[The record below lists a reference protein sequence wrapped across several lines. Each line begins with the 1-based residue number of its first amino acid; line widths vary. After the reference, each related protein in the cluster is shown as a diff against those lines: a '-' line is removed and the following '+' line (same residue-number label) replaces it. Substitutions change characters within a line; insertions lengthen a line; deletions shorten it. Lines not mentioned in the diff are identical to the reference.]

1 MPPGTP
7 PGPQR
12 LCEVL
17 TKLDNLNLVGGH
29 IVKRFFTFLGIG
41 AVLVFA
47 APSVAN
53 AQMPEKP
60 EGKEMTI
67 SGTVIDL
74 SCKFA
79 FNLTGADHRMCAQV
93 CADAGV
99 PLAIL
104 GDDGTLYMPISNAMP
119 GGDQNAQLR
128 GHAEHKVKVTGTVF
142 EAGGAKAIQITSVS
156 M

>member
-1 MPPGTP
+1 M
-7 PGPQR
+7 
-12 LCEVL
+12 L
-17 TKLDNLNLVGGH
+17 
-29 IVKRFFTFLGIG
+29 KRFITSVG
-41 AVLVFA
+41 AGAILVFA
-47 APSVAN
+47 LPAVAN

-79 FNLTGADHRMCAQV
+79 FNLTGESHRMCAQM
-93 CADAGV
+93 CADQGV

-104 GDDGTLYMPISNAMP
+104 ADDGTLYLPVSTGMP
-119 GGDQNAQLR
+119 GTSENEQLKP
-128 GHAEHKVKVTGTVF
+128 HAEHKVRVTGTVF
-142 EAGGAKAIQITSVS
+142 EAGGAMAIQISRIG

>member
-1 MPPGTP
+1 MLK
-7 PGPQR
+7 Q
-12 LCEVL
+12 
-17 TKLDNLNLVGGH
+17 LVAS
-29 IVKRFFTFLGIG
+29 LGVS
-41 AVLVFA
+41 AVVAFA
-47 APSVAN
+47 LPATAT
-53 AQMPEKP
+53 AQMMDKP

-79 FNLTGADHRMCAQV
+79 FNLTGAEHRMCAQV

-104 GDDGTLYMPISNAMP
+104 GDDGTLYLPVSTGMP
-119 GGDQNAQLR
+119 GGSENTQLKP
-128 GHAEHKVKVTGTVF
+128 HAEHKVTVKGTVF
-142 EAGGAKAIQITSVS
+142 EAGGAMAIQIASVS

>member
-1 MPPGTP
+1 M
-7 PGPQR
+7 
-12 LCEVL
+12 L
-17 TKLDNLNLVGGH
+17 
-29 IVKRFFTFLGIG
+29 KRVVASLGVS
-41 AVLVFA
+41 AV
-47 APSVAN
+47 VALALPTTAT
-53 AQMPEKP
+53 AQMMDKP

-79 FNLTGADHRMCAQV
+79 FNLSGDNHRTCAQV

-104 GDDGTLYMPISNAMP
+104 GDDGTLYLPVSTGMP
-119 GGDQNAQLR
+119 GGSENAQLKP
-128 GHAEHKVKVTGTVF
+128 HAEHKVTVKGTVF
-142 EAGGAKAIQITSVS
+142 EAGGAMAIQVASVS

>member
-1 MPPGTP
+1 M
-7 PGPQR
+7 
-12 LCEVL
+12 LEE
-17 TKLDNLNLVGGH
+17 H
-29 IVKRFFTFLGIG
+29 IVKQILTLIGFG
-41 AVLVFA
+41 AVIAIA

-104 GDDGTLYMPISNAMP
+104 GDDGTLYMPVSTGMP

-128 GHAEHKVKVTGTVF
+128 GHAEHAVKVTGTVF
-142 EAGGAKAIQITSVS
+142 DAGGAKAIQIASVS

>member
-1 MPPGTP
+1 MLK
-7 PGPQR
+7 R
-12 LCEVL
+12 LVASMGVGA
-17 TKLDNLNLVGGH
+17 LVALALP
-29 IVKRFFTFLGIG
+29 TT
-41 AVLVFA
+41 AT
-47 APSVAN
+47 
-53 AQMPEKP
+53 AQMTDRP

-79 FNLTGADHRMCAQV
+79 FNLTGAEHRMCAQV

-104 GDDGTLYMPISNAMP
+104 GDDGTLYLPVSSGMP
-119 GGDQNAQLR
+119 GSSQNTQLKP
-128 GHAEHKVKVTGTVF
+128 HAEHKVTVKGMVF
-142 EAGGAKAIQITSVS
+142 EAGGAMAIQIASIS

>member
-1 MPPGTP
+1 M
-7 PGPQR
+7 
-12 LCEVL
+12 L
-17 TKLDNLNLVGGH
+17 
-29 IVKRFFTFLGIG
+29 KRFITSLGAG
-41 AVLVFA
+41 AILVFA
-47 APSVAN
+47 LPAVAN

-79 FNLTGADHRMCAQV
+79 FNLTGDNHRMCAQM
-93 CADAGV
+93 CADQGV

-104 GDDGTLYMPISNAMP
+104 ADDGTLYLPVSTGMP
-119 GGDQNAQLR
+119 GASENAQLKP
-128 GHAEHKVKVTGTVF
+128 HAEHKVTVTGTVF
-142 EAGGAKAIQITSVS
+142 EAGGAKAIQISRIS

>member
-1 MPPGTP
+1 MLKRIVSSLGV
-7 PGPQR
+7 GAI
-12 LCEVL
+12 LVL
-17 TKLDNLNLVGGH
+17 
-29 IVKRFFTFLGIG
+29 I
-41 AVLVFA
+41 
-47 APSVAN
+47 APAVAN
-53 AQMPEKP
+53 AQMMEKP

-79 FNLTGADHRMCAQV
+79 FNLTGDDHRMCAQV

-104 GDDGTLYMPISNAMP
+104 GDDGTLYLPVSTLMP
-119 GGDQNAQLR
+119 GGSENDKLR
-128 GHAEHKVKVTGTVF
+128 AHAEHKVTVRGTVF
-142 EAGGAKAIQITSVS
+142 DAGGSKAIQVESVS

>member
-1 MPPGTP
+1 M
-7 PGPQR
+7 
-12 LCEVL
+12 
-17 TKLDNLNLVGGH
+17 
-29 IVKRFFTFLGIG
+29 KRFFTFLGIG
-41 AVLVFA
+41 AVLVFV

-79 FNLTGADHRMCAQV
+79 FNQTGADHRMCAQV
-93 CADAGV
+93 CADAGI

-104 GDDGTLYMPISNAMP
+104 GDDGTLYIPISTGMP
-119 GGDQNAQLR
+119 GATENGKLR
-128 GHAEHKVKVTGTVF
+128 GHAEHKAKVTGTVF
-142 EAGGAKAIQITSVS
+142 EAGGAKAIQIASVS

>member
-1 MPPGTP
+1 M
-7 PGPQR
+7 
-12 LCEVL
+12 
-17 TKLDNLNLVGGH
+17 
-29 IVKRFFTFLGIG
+29 KRFLAFLGLG

-53 AQMPEKP
+53 AQTPDKP

-74 SCKFA
+74 SCKFV
-79 FNLTGADHRMCAQV
+79 FNQTGAAHRMCAQV
-93 CADAGV
+93 CADAGI

-104 GDDGTLYMPISNAMP
+104 GDDGTLYIPVSNAMP
-119 GGDQNAQLR
+119 GATENDKLR
-128 GHAEHKVKVTGTVF
+128 GHAEHKVTVTGMVF
-142 EAGGAKAIQITSVS
+142 EAGGAMAIQIASVS

>member
-1 MPPGTP
+1 MLKRLVASLGVSAVMALAMPATA
-7 PGPQR
+7 
-12 LCEVL
+12 
-17 TKLDNLNLVGGH
+17 T
-29 IVKRFFTFLGIG
+29 
-41 AVLVFA
+41 
-47 APSVAN
+47 
-53 AQMPEKP
+53 AQMMDKP

-104 GDDGTLYMPISNAMP
+104 GDDGTLYMPVSSGMP
-119 GGDQNAQLR
+119 GGSENAKLKP
-128 GHAEHKVKVTGTVF
+128 HAEHKVQVTGMVY
-142 EAGGAKAIQITSVS
+142 EAGGAMAIQIASVS